1 MLMAGV
7 QEDVKFALGEN
18 VKRDRNP
25 DRYPATR
32 MGAQDVLR
40 QGFLEADAYRKV
52 WDAWE
57 AGGRQGV
64 EPRRDLKL
72 ERLAGILRG
81 KSWIHAHAYRADEML
96 QIMRVA
102 EEFNVTVRS
111 FEHGL
116 EAYKIAD
123 EVAAHGAGVST
134 FSDWWAY
141 KMEAYDAIPYN
152 AALSEERGVLVSIN
166 SDSEEEMRHLN
177 QEAAKTMKWGG
188 IPEEN
193 ALRLVTLNP
202 AKQLGIDDR
211 TGSLDAGKDADLV
224 VWDGPPLS
232 MFAKPLQTY
241 VDGKLYFD
249 RELDMERQKAV
260 AAEKATLLER
270 HRRTPEEVSR

>member
-1 MLMAGV
+1 
-7 QEDVKFALGEN
+7 
-18 VKRDRNP
+18 
-25 DRYPATR
+25 

-40 QGFLEADAYRKV
+40 QAFLDADAYRKV

-64 EPRRDLKL
+64 EPRRDLKQ

-102 EEFNVTVRS
+102 EEFGVTVRS

-188 IPEEN
+188 ISEEN
-193 ALRLVTLNP
+193 ALKLVTLNP
-202 AKQLGIDDR
+202 AKQLGIDDS
-211 TGSLDAGKDADLV
+211 TGSLDAGKDADVV

-249 RELDMERQKAV
+249 RELDLERQKAV
-260 AAEKATLLER
+260 AAEKAALLAR
-270 HRRTPEEVSR
+270 HRRAPEEVSR